1 MLLNKLYLAYMT
13 SVVNL
18 KNEKYDIFIGRPSK
32 WGNPY
37 SHLDDTRAEF
47 KVATRDEAIN
57 KYREW
62 ILKQPELMDA
72 LHELDGKV
80 LGCYCRPKRCH
91 GDILVELLSQRNLE
105 AFL

>member
-1 MLLNKLYLAYMT
+1 MT

-47 KVATRDEAIN
+47 KVANRDEAIN

-72 LHELDGKV
+72 LHELEGKV

>member
-1 MLLNKLYLAYMT
+1 MT

-62 ILKQPELMDA
+62 ILKQPELINS
-72 LHELDGKV
+72 LHELEGKI

-91 GDILVELLSQRNLE
+91 GDILIELLSQRNLE